1 MLENGRACRNR
12 CFYVTWRILVCQL
25 EFCVPT
31 AQREVTARAGLAV
44 GLRHP
49 LLAPHCVFRQI
60 DRVVFEQKSFCRCL
74 LASLVICFI
83 LHMFS
88 LQFYSKCS
96 TRFAPAEILLS
107 VSARSS
113 RDLVITSNYREI
125 RSMKGLNY
133 RESTIFILC
142 SFLSVSMRMYRT
154 LRLINFDVL

>member
-1 MLENGRACRNR
+1 M
-12 CFYVTWRILVCQL
+12 CQL

-31 AQREVTARAGLAV
+31 AQREVTARAGVAV

-107 VSARSS
+107 ISAP
-113 RDLVITSNYREI
+113 I
-125 RSMKGLNY
+125 
-133 RESTIFILC
+133 
-142 SFLSVSMRMYRT
+142 
-154 LRLINFDVL
+154 FDVPMTVYFNYELSSEYVIMHHNMYVMLT